1 MLTIVIPTKN
11 NETILITN
19 LENNFIGKTPENVK
33 VLIHDNSTSSSARI
47 KSLISGQHNF
57 TYVHNNNLLSVG
69 ENFHHA
75 TVHVSTKYFCFIGDD
90 DFIHFESWPL
100 IISCLTDDNYDNI
113 TFPVY
118 SLYFWKGS
126 NCKYISNLTTSGVM
140 ISMGPMLRSFY
151 TLVLLVIR
159 VLTKSERI
167 ALCMPDLADLPK
179 VYYGIVNTSF
189 YRSKFSNIWG
199 SPDSFIAGRL
209 GKYLQ
214 RHRTKHLLLD
224 FFVPGTSKGST
235 AGLSN
240 RRAHDGKISEQIH
253 FNRSEK
259 DKLSAFELDLFLPE
273 IIWTLSFLLAQ
284 DKPLTVQHR
293 EILYFYIFFKYR
305 KSYWSVFFPKTLG
318 LNRSFM
324 AQSVSFTIAGLA
336 FIVNRTAVASVIFCR
351 YFLASRATD

>member
-1 MLTIVIPTKN
+1 MKN
-11 NETILITN
+11 NFL
-19 LENNFIGKTPENVK
+19 GKTPENVK
-33 VLIHDNSTSSSARI
+33 ILIHDNSPNSSVRI
-47 KSLISGQHNF
+47 KSLISAQHNF
-57 TYVHNNNLLSVG
+57 TYIHNKTFLSVG

-75 TVHVSTKYFCFIGDD
+75 TDHVSTKYFCFIGDD
-90 DFIHFESWPL
+90 DFIRFDNWNL
-100 IISCLTDDNYDNI
+100 IIRCLMDDNFDNI
-113 TFPVY
+113 TFPIY

-126 NCKYISNLTTSGVM
+126 NCKYISDLTASGVT
-140 ISMGPMLRSFY
+140 ISMGSILRLFY
-151 TLVLLVIR
+151 SLVLFIIR
-159 VLTKSERI
+159 TLTRSERI
-167 ALCMPDLADLPK
+167 ALCMPDLANLPK

-199 SPDSFIAGRL
+199 SPDSFMAGRL

-214 RHRTKHLLLD
+214 PHRTKHLLLD

-240 RRAHDGKISEQIH
+240 RRAHDGKISDQIH

-293 EILYFYIFFKYR
+293 EILYFYVLFKYR
-305 KSYWSVFFPKTLG
+305 KSYSSDFFPKSLG

-324 AQSVSFTIAGLA
+324 AQSVSFIIAGLA
-336 FIVNRTAVASVIFCR
+336 FTVNRTAVASVIFCR